1 MIRKSLAPA
10 ARSRQR
16 TGGKAVTLV
25 LADRWRDGERAKG
38 TSDLHYLWQGGVE
51 HFSHLVFF
59 HPDCVSRKQA
69 VVDRKLLELAAR
81 HDICR
86 ILYLPTFRQERVADY
101 FPSLHVLDYLVS
113 EKGCSLILVSPDWCS
128 GQMRRYAAE
137 SIGHLLSCNLI
148 LDLAQLPPGLSRSPR
163 SVTLWP
169 PADEGRFFLGEEAR
183 PIDFLFIGTLN
194 GKRRLL
200 LDALGEMP
208 GRKVVIRGRG
218 VGRPI
223 SAEEYGRMTRQSK
236 IVLNQCSAYGLE
248 QEQLKGRITE
258 AIAAGCCLLDD
269 SLEQTPACFLPGRDY
284 IQYGKPSEVRGLVHE
299 LLESGRW
306 KEIGEKGRRAYREA
320 YSLRNFWDRSV
331 AEIRYFE
338 ALGGMIRPDLA
349 GEDSSRSFGLLAT
362 FSPGDIFLE
371 RWVDQLLAQE
381 FLPDEVVCTSRLFS
395 ERERKCLERIPGVR
409 LVERPDRCAW
419 EGILNAL
426 RASTAQHVLISLS
439 DERLMPGALRI
450 ARAVALR
457 SGDAD
462 VLVGQI
468 WDCDEHGQ
476 RRCLVKHNPARDR
489 FDLLAGKVMLPLAA
503 SIFRRSALVSVGL
516 HRTDWKM
523 DCGEYEL
530 WLRLLARDRI
540 RTITVCL
547 AEYPSRK
554 ESLSLGAKN
563 RARESLGRMK
573 CALMNLGDVPFRSL
587 GFLAK
592 INLMRLLL
600 KRASLDSFRAFEL
613 KIKTEIK
620 FEKTANQN
628 RWHWAS
634 WLRSL
639 NCDKISWKTGFSILQ
654 GNLPPP
660 FHYASLEQDA
670 EWLLSHRGGCIV
682 GKIGTTELLA
692 LEFSDRWIRPPFPGN
707 FTWKRPAQ
715 RLFTNSGFFPL
726 EKKEF
731 YGFLSSYRQALQH
744 LDGIFPWQTES
755 FLALYESALVCQNL
769 PHARLLSGLTLSPCL
784 APHLSHLRWLVV
796 SPFVKTMKSQLAKL
810 GKIHPP
816 GRGNWRDTARH
827 CRFIACPLA
836 ASLVS
841 SPYSSL
847 SVGLADLQKKITEA
861 DDFDVLIV
869 GAGAWSLPLL
879 MAAKS
884 RGKIGIHMG
893 GTTQNIFGIKGGR
906 WDSHGIYTRHWVRPS
921 PEETPSERFKIES
934 GCYW

>member
-1 MIRKSLAPA
+1 MIRKSLTPA
-10 ARSRQR
+10 ARSRAR
-16 TGGKAVTLV
+16 TGEKAVTLV

-38 TSDLHYLWQGGVE
+38 TSDLDYLWQGGVE
-51 HFSHLVFF
+51 HFSHLIFF
-59 HPDCVSRKQA
+59 YPDCVSRKQA

-81 HDICR
+81 HDLRR

-113 EKGCSLILVSPDWCS
+113 EKGCSLILLSPDWCS

-137 SIGHLLSCNLI
+137 SLGHLLSCNLV
-148 LDLAQLPPGLSRSPR
+148 LDLPRLPSGFSRFPR
-163 SVTLWP
+163 SVALWP
-169 PADEGRFFLGEEAR
+169 PADESRFFLEEAR
-183 PIDFLFIGTLN
+183 PTDVLFIGTIN
-194 GKRRLL
+194 AKRRLL
-200 LDALGEMP
+200 LESLGEMP
-208 GRKVVIRGRG
+208 GRKLVIRERG
-218 VGRPI
+218 VGRAI
-223 SAEEYGRMTRQSK
+223 SPEEYGRMTRKSK
-236 IVLNQCSAYGLE
+236 IVLNQCAAYGLE

-258 AIAAGCCLLDD
+258 ALASGCCLLDD
-269 SLEQTPACFLPGRDY
+269 SLEQTPAYFLPGRDY
-284 IQYGKPSEVRGLVHE
+284 IQYRKPEEVRGLVQD
-299 LLESGRW
+299 LLESGGW
-306 KEIGEKGRRAYREA
+306 KEIGERGHRTYRDE
-320 YSLRNFWDRSV
+320 YSQRSFWDRV
-331 AEIRYFE
+331 LAEIRDFSAAE
-338 ALGGMIRPDLA
+338 KETHHGTPGLASSPFLGLV
-349 GEDSSRSFGLLAT
+349 AT
-362 FSPGDIFLE
+362 FHPGDVFLE
-371 RWVDQLLAQE
+371 RWVDQLMRQDSM
-381 FLPDEVVCTSRLFS
+381 PDEVVCTSRHFS

-426 RASTAQHVLISLS
+426 RASTARHVLISLS
-439 DERLMPGALRI
+439 DERLMPKALRT
-450 ARAVALR
+450 ARAAALR
-457 SGDAD
+457 SEDAD

-476 RRCLVKHNPARDR
+476 RNRLVKPNPDRDR
-489 FDLLAGKVMLPLAA
+489 FDLLAGKVMLPLSA

-516 HRTDWKM
+516 HGTDWKM

-540 RTITVCL
+540 RTIPVCL

-563 RARESLGRMK
+563 RAVESRGRIK
-573 CALMNLGDVPFRSL
+573 CAFINLHEVPFRPLRFS
-587 GFLAK
+587 AK

-600 KRASLDSFRAFEL
+600 KRAFWDSFRAFEL
-613 KIKTEIK
+613 KIKTENK

-715 RLFTNSGFFPL
+715 RLFTNAGFFPL

-744 LDGIFPWQTES
+744 LDGIFPWQTEA

-769 PHARLLSGLTLSPCL
+769 PHARLLNGLTLSPCL

-841 SPYSSL
+841 SPYSSW
-847 SVGLADLQKKITEA
+847 SSGLADLQKKITEA

>member
-1 MIRKSLAPA
+1 MIQKSITLAA
-10 ARSRQR
+10 QSRPR
-16 TGGKAVTLV
+16 TGKKAVTLV

-51 HFSHLVFF
+51 HFSNLVFF
-59 HPDCVSRKQA
+59 HPDCISRKQA

-128 GQMRRYAAE
+128 GQMRRHATE
-137 SIGHLLSCNLI
+137 SLGHLLSCNLI

-163 SVTLWP
+163 SVSLWP

-183 PIDFLFIGTLN
+183 PIDVLFIGTIN
-194 GKRRLL
+194 AKRRLL
-200 LDALGEMP
+200 LDSLGEMP
-208 GRKVVIRGRG
+208 GRKVVIRERG

-223 SAEEYGRMTRQSK
+223 SAEEYGRMIRQSK

-248 QEQLKGRITE
+248 QEQFKGRITE
-258 AIAAGCCLLDD
+258 ALAAGCCLLDD
-269 SLEQTPACFLPGRDY
+269 SLSQIPVCFLPERDY

-320 YSLRNFWDRSV
+320 YSLRNFWDRAL
-331 AEIRYFE
+331 AEIRDFSPTE
-338 ALGGMIRPDLA
+338 PPPRNGTAGLASSPFLGLV
-349 GEDSSRSFGLLAT
+349 AT
-362 FSPGDIFLE
+362 FHPEDVFLE
-371 RWVDQLLAQE
+371 RWVDQLMGQDSLA
-381 FLPDEVVCTSRLFS
+381 DEVVCTSRHFS

-426 RASTAQHVLISLS
+426 RASTARHVLISLS
-439 DERLMPGALRI
+439 DERLTPGALRM
-450 ARAVALR
+450 ARAAALR
-457 SGDAD
+457 SGDTD

-476 RRCLVKHNPARDR
+476 RNCLVKPNPAKER
-489 FDLLAGKVMLPLAA
+489 FDLLAGKAMLPLSA
-503 SIFRRSALVSVGL
+503 SIFRRSALVLVGL
-516 HRTDWKM
+516 HGTDWKM

-540 RTITVCL
+540 RTIPVCL

-554 ESLSLGAKN
+554 ESLSLGVKN
-563 RARESLGRMK
+563 RARESRGRMK
-573 CALMNLGDVPFRSL
+573 CALINLHNIPFHLL
-587 GFLAK
+587 GFPAK
-592 INLMRLLL
+592 INLLRLLL
-600 KRASLDSFRAFEL
+600 KRALLDSFRALRSKKKRETQSRGTKL
-613 KIKTEIK
+613 QE
-620 FEKTANQN
+620 
-628 RWHWAS
+628 RWQWS
-634 WLRSL
+634 GWLRSM
-639 NCDKISWKTGFSILQ
+639 NNREFSWKMRFAILR
-654 GNLPPP
+654 GRLPRDRG
-660 FHYASLEQDA
+660 SSSMEKDA
-670 EWLLSHRGGCIV
+670 EWILSRKGGCLV

-692 LEFSDRWIRPPFPGN
+692 LEFSDRWICPPFPEN

-715 RLFTNSGFFPL
+715 RIYTNAGVFPI
-726 EKKEF
+726 EKGQFHEF
-731 YGFLSSYRQALQH
+731 IKVFRESLRN
-744 LDGIFPWQTES
+744 LDGLFLWQKEPL
-755 FLALYESALVCQNL
+755 LAAYEASV
-769 PHARLLSGLTLSPCL
+769 ARRETPEARSLNGLTLSPCL

-796 SPFVKTMKSQLAKL
+796 SPFARTMKSQLAKL
-810 GKIHPP
+810 NKLHPA
-816 GRGNWRDTARH
+816 GRGDWRETARH

-841 SPYSSL
+841 SPYSNWST
-847 SVGLADLQKKITEA
+847 GLADLQKKIAEA

>member
-1 MIRKSLAPA
+1 M
-10 ARSRQR
+10 
-16 TGGKAVTLV
+16 

-137 SIGHLLSCNLI
+137 SLGHLLSCNLI
-148 LDLAQLPPGLSRSPR
+148 LDLARLPSGFSRFPR
-163 SVTLWP
+163 SVALWP
-169 PADEGRFFLGEEAR
+169 PADESRFFFEGEAR
-183 PIDFLFIGTLN
+183 PIDVLFIGTIN
-194 GKRRLL
+194 AKRRLL
-200 LDALGEMP
+200 LDSLGEMP
-208 GRKVVIRGRG
+208 GQKLVIRERG

-223 SAEEYGRMTRQSK
+223 SPEEYGRMTRQSR

-258 AIAAGCCLLDD
+258 ALAAGCCLLDD

-284 IQYGKPSEVRGLVHE
+284 VQYRKPEEVRGLVQD

-306 KEIGEKGRRAYREA
+306 KEIGERGHRAYRGS
-320 YSLRNFWDRSV
+320 YSLCSFWDHAL
-331 AEIRYFE
+331 AEIRDFS
-338 ALGGMIRPDLA
+338 AAKKVIRSGTEGLA
-349 GEDSSRSFGLLAT
+349 SSPFLSLVAT
-362 FSPGDIFLE
+362 FHPGDVFLE

-381 FLPDEVVCTSRLFS
+381 FLPDEVVCTSRHFS
-395 ERERKCLERIPGVR
+395 EKERKCLERIPGVR

-426 RASTAQHVLISLS
+426 RASTARHVLISLS
-439 DERLMPGALRI
+439 DERLMPGALRM
-450 ARAVALR
+450 ARAAALR
-457 SGDAD
+457 SGDTD

-476 RRCLVKHNPARDR
+476 RRCLVKPDPAKER

-540 RTITVCL
+540 RTVSVCL

-554 ESLSLGAKN
+554 ESLSLGVKN

-600 KRASLDSFRAFEL
+600 KRASLDSFRALRSKKKREAHSRGTTL
-613 KIKTEIK
+613 QE
-620 FEKTANQN
+620 
-628 RWHWAS
+628 RWEWS
-634 WLRSL
+634 GWLRSL
-639 NCDKISWKTGFSILQ
+639 NNREFSWKTRFAILQ
-654 GNLPPP
+654 GRLPHDRGS
-660 FHYASLEQDA
+660 FSMEKDA
-670 EWLLSHRGGCIV
+670 EWILSRKGGCLV

-692 LEFSDRWIRPPFPGN
+692 LEFSDRWIRPPFPEN

-715 RLFTNSGFFPL
+715 RLYNNAGVFPF
-726 EKKEF
+726 EEGEF
-731 YGFLSSYRQALQH
+731 HKFIKLFRESLQN
-744 LDGIFPWQTES
+744 LDGLFFWQKEPL
-755 FLALYESALVCQNL
+755 FAAYEDSVAKRET
-769 PHARLLSGLTLSPCL
+769 PRARSLNGLTLSPCL
-784 APHLSHLRWLVV
+784 VPHLSHLRWLVV
-796 SPFVKTMKSQLAKL
+796 SPFARTMQSQLAKL
-810 GKIHPP
+810 GKLHPA
-816 GRGNWRDTARH
+816 GRGDWRETARH

-841 SPYSSL
+841 SPYSSW
-847 SVGLADLQKKITEA
+847 STGLADLQKKIAEA